1 MGMASS
7 HRSSQSVE
15 QRLSRLERQMAALQD
30 QAAVPEGAWERI
42 SQRIRRTG
50 DSRSTIER
58 QVRLGHLDHKREGRR
73 AYVRDRPEA
82 PPRRGRGRPPRAK
95 LNRPLASPSL
105 PIANPAGPAWPATAL
120 MKEPSSESGDEGRK
134 SVRREVDVFNAASK
148 RKTSS
153 RPVAAERLHRRS
165 EPSQW

>member
-15 QRLSRLERQMAALQD
+15 QRLSRLERQMAALQGP
-30 QAAVPEGAWERI
+30 AAVPAAAWERI
-42 SQRIRRTG
+42 YQRIRRTG

-120 MKEPSSESGDEGRK
+120 MKEPSSESGDEGHK
-134 SVRREVDVFNAASK
+134 SARREVHVFNDA
-148 RKTSS
+148 
-153 RPVAAERLHRRS
+153 
-165 EPSQW
+165 